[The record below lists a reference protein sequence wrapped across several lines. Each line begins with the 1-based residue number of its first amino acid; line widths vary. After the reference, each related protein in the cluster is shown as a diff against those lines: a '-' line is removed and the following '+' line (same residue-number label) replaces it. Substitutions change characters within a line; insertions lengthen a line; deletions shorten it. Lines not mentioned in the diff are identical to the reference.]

1 MIIGIDASRANR
13 EHKSG
18 VEWYAYNLLD
28 RLFELDRE
36 NQYFLYTP
44 DKLRGAIVP
53 RSANFSEKILHWPLK
68 RFWTLGRLSWEMI
81 ARRPELLFVPSHT
94 FPPIAAKKNVIT
106 WHDVGYEHYPETY
119 SAFELRSL
127 KYGAKRMTDIADRII
142 AVSEFTKQEIM
153 EFYGIKSDRIS
164 VIPLGLDHRLWRPS
178 PAETVKNALDQLK
191 IRYPYFIFLSRLAL
205 RKNVVGLIRIYNR
218 FRQTQ
223 KHPFNLL
230 LVGSDQPGG
239 QELDAEIKAS
249 PYKEEIKKLG
259 WLPIEQV
266 PVLLSGARGLLF
278 PSIYEGFGLPAI
290 EAMACGAPVIASN
303 SGALPEIVN
312 GAGVLI
318 DTHDLDGFALSMAK
332 VAEDHDYRQNLI
344 NLGLA
349 RAQEYSWDKCAKQTL
364 EVLMN
369 LN

>member
-13 EHKSG
+13 EQKSG

-36 NQYFLYTP
+36 NQYFLYTS
-44 DKLRGAIVP
+44 DQLKGAIVP
-53 RSANFSEKILHWPLK
+53 RSTNFSEKILNWPIS

-81 ARRPELLFVPSHT
+81 AHQPDLLFVPSHT

-119 SAFELRSL
+119 SSFELRSL
-127 KYGAKRMTDIADRII
+127 KYGAKKMATTADRII
-142 AVSEFTKQEIM
+142 AVSDFTKQEIM
-153 EFYGIKSDRIS
+153 EFYGIKSERIA
-164 VIPLGLDHRLWRPS
+164 VIPLGLDHRLWQPS
-178 PAETVKNALDQLK
+178 SPETVKSMLDQLK
-191 IRYPYFIFLSRLAL
+191 IKYPYFIFLSRLAL

-239 QELDAEIKAS
+239 QELDAEIKVS

-278 PSIYEGFGLPAI
+278 PSIYEGFGLPVI
-290 EAMACGAPVIASN
+290 EAMACGTPVIASN

-312 GAGVLI
+312 GAGLLI
-318 DTHDLDGFALSMAK
+318 DTHDIDAFASSMAK
-332 VAEDHDYRQNLI
+332 VAEDKDFRQNLI
-344 NLGLA
+344 ARGLA
-349 RAQEYSWDKCAKQTL
+349 RAQEYSWDKCARQTL
-364 EVLMN
+364 EVLQN
-369 LN
+369 L